1 MELGVSSLLDFLGR
15 NSLSTLGWKERM
27 VLAHGVAA
35 GVEFLHSQ
43 SPQII
48 HLDLKSPNVVLDGLM
63 TPKVCECVG
72 GCFHLVFTLLV
83 VCFRADLGV

>member
-1 MELGVSSLLDFLGR
+1 MELGISSLLDLLGR
-15 NSLSTLGWKERM
+15 NSLSTLGWKQRM

-48 HLDLKSPNVVLDGLM
+48 HLDLKVSSTVSVQHQ
-63 TPKVCECVG
+63 CV
-72 GCFHLVFTLLV
+72 HS
-83 VCFRADLGV
+83 